1 MQGGG
6 AVPSPRTPVM
16 APQRQNM
23 GVTGSRLKQG
33 PWTPPLPG
41 HIHSHTAGRRTH
53 PGGPSDEGTH
63 TLLPTRSPSPGSPPS
78 TAQPPGSTPREGPAR
93 PISDLSPPRVGPPA
107 PCLKPRRSQSHSRPQ
122 GALWWECW
130 GMSGTL
136 EEHRTG
142 LDPQGQGQGAGTV
155 WGQRPARMNP
165 RDQGGD
171 TLGGAVEGTDTC
183 DLAKVNVALVPTVQ
197 MEPGREVSPGPSL
210 ASSALPLP
218 PHLCRQAGVTLPSRA
233 ALLAQGLPGL
243 HSPLPGP
250 AANTK
255 P

>member
-1 MQGGG
+1 M
-6 AVPSPRTPVM
+6 
-16 APQRQNM
+16 
-23 GVTGSRLKQG
+23 TGSRLKQG

-63 TLLPTRSPSPGSPPS
+63 TLLPTGSPSPGSPPS
-78 TAQPPGSTPREGPAR
+78 TSQPPGSTPREGPAR

-171 TLGGAVEGTDTC
+171 TLGGAVEGTETC

-210 ASSALPLP
+210 ASSASPLP
-218 PHLCRQAGVTLPSRA
+218 PGWGHPAIPGSPPCPGASRPPQPPAWPSCKHETLILTPPRGDGGPCPPHSGQRGPV
-233 ALLAQGLPGL
+233 AQ
-243 HSPLPGP
+243 S
-250 AANTK
+250 
-255 P
+255 